1 MKAVAWRTSAVSSVL
16 SQNRLM
22 PTLRLTRKR
31 EAMHSLNSR
40 AQGEKPM
47 GGFGHGLWI
56 QNKSAHGNEL
66 LQNGRLHLLLEMDD
80 LVVDPVA
87 AAMA

>member
-1 MKAVAWRTSAVSSVL
+1 
-16 SQNRLM
+16 
-22 PTLRLTRKR
+22 
-31 EAMHSLNSR
+31 
-40 AQGEKPM
+40 M

-56 QNKSAHGNEL
+56 QNKSAHGYEL
-66 LQNGRLHLLLEMDD
+66 LQNGRLHLLLEVDE

>member
-1 MKAVAWRTSAVSSVL
+1 
-16 SQNRLM
+16 
-22 PTLRLTRKR
+22 
-31 EAMHSLNSR
+31 
-40 AQGEKPM
+40 M
-47 GGFGHGLWI
+47 GGLGHGLWI